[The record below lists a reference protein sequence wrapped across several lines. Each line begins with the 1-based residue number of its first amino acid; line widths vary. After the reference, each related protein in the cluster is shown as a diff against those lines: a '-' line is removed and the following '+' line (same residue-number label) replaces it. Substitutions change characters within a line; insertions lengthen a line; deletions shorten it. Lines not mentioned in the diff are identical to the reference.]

1 MEITCT
7 LTIKD
12 DEHAEYEDDV
22 FHPRNEG
29 EMVSGRLGG
38 PSHVRD
44 TIRLLNGMVA
54 TEGFPCTRHEL
65 MILGCHLYDVAFGI
79 EGAPLREAFEKTHRR
94 FNPGSARERLR
105 LRLVIE
111 QEAKELSGFPWEFL
125 YMPGNPGFFLAG
137 ERTELILTRYVPE
150 PPMDQADL
158 EPDGALRILIV
169 VSQPSSPGLTTVA
182 GEKLINDIV
191 TLQDSRDLKIQVLLC
206 ESPTRAQL
214 GAKVRKHKPHV
225 VHFVGHGE
233 PGRIA
238 LRSTDDQIM
247 LARAD
252 FERRTGKPPAAHEVD
267 EADWADA
274 ASMREHLHAGLEDPE
289 SPRRL
294 FFLHACEGASPIKS
308 EHALVEFRNLAEE
321 LAAHRKVAAVV
332 AMQYKISNTDAQS
345 FAREFYEQMR
355 AGCKIDEAV
364 SLARR
369 KLGSAP
375 EGPGRQSWNDRG
387 FGTPVIYL
395 RDERPLFHPPPPPQP
410 QPDVQPPVQP
420 GPRRKT
426 NCPNTRCDG
435 LVIPGRPPCKEM
447 GCGVWFE
454 DCPVESCDAL
464 VVPKAGQM
472 CTGTPGHEYVEAG
485 GRPARQVAPAA
496 ASETSSRAATPAA
509 QPGVMQSAGGRSGQL
524 GLPTKP
530 PTVEDGNGDRP
541 G

>member
-1 MEITCT
+1 MEVTCT

-12 DEHAEYEDDV
+12 DEHGEYEDDV
-22 FHPRNEG
+22 FHPRKEG

-44 TIRLLNGMVA
+44 TIRLLNEMVA

-79 EGAPLREAFEKTHRR
+79 EGSPLREAFEKTHRR

-111 QEAKELSGFPWEFL
+111 QEARDLSGFPWEFL
-125 YMPGNPGFFLAG
+125 YMPGDPGFFLAG
-137 ERTELILTRYVPE
+137 EKTELILTRYVPK
-150 PPMDQADL
+150 PPIDPVDL

-169 VSQPSSPGLTTVA
+169 LSRPSSPGLNTVA
-182 GEKLINDIV
+182 AEKLIADV
-191 TLQDSRDLKIQVLLC
+191 VSLQDASDLKIQVLQC
-206 ESPTRAQL
+206 ESPTRTQL
-214 GAKVRKHKPHV
+214 EAKVKKHKPHV

-238 LRSTDDQIM
+238 LRSTDEQIR
-247 LARAD
+247 LARAE
-252 FERRTGKPPAAHEVD
+252 FEQRTGKPPAAHEVD

-274 ASMREHLHAGLEDPE
+274 TSMRGYLHAGLEDPE

-294 FFLHACEGASPIKS
+294 FFLHACEGASPIES
-308 EHALVEFRNLAEE
+308 ENALVSFRNLAQE
-321 LAAHRKVAAVV
+321 LAAHGKVAAVV

-355 AGCKIDEAV
+355 AGCEVDEAV

-395 RDERPLFHPPPPPQP
+395 RDERPLFRPPPAPA
-410 QPDVQPPVQP
+410 VQPAVPPPAQP

-454 DCPVESCDAL
+454 DCPDPSCDAV
-464 VVPKAGQM
+464 VVPKAGQI
-472 CTGTPGHEYVEAG
+472 CTGTPGHEYVAAG
-485 GRPARQVAPAA
+485 GVPSRQGAVAA
-496 ASETSSRAATPAA
+496 AGETSSRAATPAA
-509 QPGVMQSAGGRSGQL
+509 QSGLMQSARGSSGQL
-524 GLPTKP
+524 GLPTQP
-530 PTVEDGNGDRP
+530 PKLDDGNGNRP
-541 G
+541 D